1 MVSVCK
7 QKKTR
12 SCQHSFFLPVVD
24 VVAAVVALIQ
34 LAFGLCSS
42 FVEQA

>member
-1 MVSVCK
+1 MSAN
-7 QKKTR
+7 KKGPT
-12 SCQHSFFLPVVD
+12 HVDIFFLPVVD
-24 VVAAVVALIQ
+24 VVAAVAALIQ